1 VEPSVE
7 GIIMIAKRTVVALM
21 FAVTA
26 SAPAAAQE
34 LLLGY
39 QVQRFGSDGD
49 SVTAPLGISVSVAGP
64 HSRAARLVGQVD
76 WSRKRESQT
85 LLGTSF
91 DATADF
97 TAFAGGVRVGG
108 VTRTGAEP
116 FFDVLFG
123 AMRSS
128 GSARI
133 AGQSVGSAS
142 ETDPMFEVGGGM
154 AVPVGGA
161 LGVFG
166 QLAYRR
172 VFADGTGVNGVRFVA
187 GIRLASK

>member
-1 VEPSVE
+1 
-7 GIIMIAKRTVVALM
+7 MIACSKRTVVALM
-21 FAVTA
+21 LTVAA

-49 SVTAPLGISVSVAGP
+49 SVTAPLGVSVSVAGP
-64 HSRAARLVGQVD
+64 RSRAARLVGQVD
-76 WSRKRESQT
+76 WSRKRESET

-123 AMRSS
+123 AIRSS
-128 GSARI
+128 GSARV

-142 ETDPMFEVGGGM
+142 ETDPMFEVGGGV
-154 AVPVGGA
+154 AVPVGGGA

-172 VFADGTGVNGVRFVA
+172 VFADGTGVNGARFVA
-187 GIRLASK
+187 GIRLTSK